1 MKNGHIFLIG
11 FMGAGK
17 STVAKTIR
25 RMYGMEY
32 LEMDRKIAEDAG
44 MSIPDIFK
52 EKGEEAFRRME
63 TGLIRQLAGEKD
75 MVVSCGGGVPMR
87 RENVDEMRR
96 QGTVVWLTASPETI
110 FGRVRGRHH
119 RPLLEGHMNLEYIS
133 ALMEERRPKYEAA
146 ADIQVS
152 TDNRSLEE
160 IAAEVKQRTAQS
172 SE

>member
-63 TGLIRQLAGEKD
+63 TGLIRQLVGEKD

-110 FGRVRGRHH
+110 FRRVRGRHH

-160 IAAEVKQRTAQS
+160 IAAEVKQRTEQS

>member
-32 LEMDRKIAEDAG
+32 LVMDRKIAEDTG

-63 TGLIRQLAGEKD
+63 TGLIRQLVGEKD

-152 TDNRSLEE
+152 TDNRALEE
-160 IAAEVKQRTAQS
+160 IAAEVKQRTEQS

>member
-63 TGLIRQLAGEKD
+63 TGLIRQLVGEKD

-110 FGRVRGRHH
+110 FRRVRGRHH

-133 ALMEERRPKYEAA
+133 ALTEERRPKYEAA

-160 IAAEVKQRTAQS
+160 IAAEVKQRTEQS